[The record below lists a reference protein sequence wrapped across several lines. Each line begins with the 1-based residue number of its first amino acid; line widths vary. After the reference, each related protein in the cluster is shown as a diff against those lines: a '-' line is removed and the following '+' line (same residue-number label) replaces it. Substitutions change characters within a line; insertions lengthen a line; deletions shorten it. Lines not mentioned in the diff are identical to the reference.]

1 MKNTMKKLLSLVLVA
16 MLLVC
21 AVPFQAA
28 ATEADETLTVKTY
41 VDGKYV
47 TDKYVTVKPGQKL
60 ELTKELAE
68 TLIYGDKEFVKW
80 TNMKDEETT
89 GPISYDNL
97 KKANANGYYVNLYLN
112 KKVEDTRVD
121 AKVPVEIYVDGSY
134 ARKGEITVPVD
145 GSVKLTKELGLSL
158 VNSDKEFVKW
168 TGASGDEAT
177 DVTIK
182 YDKITDGYFLKLFV
196 NTKKAEEP
204 VKYITLKIIDD
215 KGNAIAREFQVEPV
229 NGKSSVIDD
238 ILSYRWMGNWKDSYE
253 FVTAKSDEKGNNLS
267 LSTTINAG
275 DSLTV
280 TLKAKSGSTPEGDTV
295 RVTFYGTDGKAVSTY
310 NVTSG
315 SSIDSKKVSDAQSK
329 ADNKTGYTFK
339 GWKIDN
345 KGDLYTSAQVAKLVI
360 KGNVE
365 FYAYLEKDTTT
376 TNNKFPYKV
385 YLHIFKDN
393 KVDDPAKTINITEG
407 IALDGKVTL
416 DEVKTVVKNYYTAK
430 TSDGIKYDGMYMAK
444 GNWVG
449 NFVNDTQ
456 KYDTISDTNE
466 LRKESEVHINVMI
479 TNANAKSATNEEA
492 DKTNPKTGDMIFIPV
507 IFMVVSGAAIAG
519 VYFYNK
525 IIRQNLV
532 WAVIYNIICIPIA
545 AAGIVNPSIA
555 AAAMS
560 LSSNGVLLNSLRLKN
575 IEK

>member
-28 ATEADETLTVKTY
+28 AAETDAKTVKVNVY
-41 VDGKYV
+41 VDDV
-47 TDKYVTVKPGQKL
+47 PTADKTITVKPGESITL
-60 ELTKELAE
+60 NEELAKS
-68 TLIYGDKEFVKW
+68 LVKSDKAFVKW
-80 TNMKDEETT
+80 TGASGNE
-89 GPISYDNL
+89 
-97 KKANANGYYVNLYLN
+97 ANGQVIPYEKIPADYSVNLYV
-112 KKVEDTRVD
+112 KKVVEDTRVD
-121 AKVPVEIYVDGSY
+121 AKVPVKIYVDGSY
-134 ARKGEITVPVD
+134 ARDGEITVPVD
-145 GSVKLTKELGLSL
+145 GSVTLTKELGLSL
-158 VNSDKEFVKW
+158 VNADKEFVKW
-168 TGASGDEAT
+168 TGSSDNEAT
-177 DVTIK
+177 DVAVK
-182 YDKITDGYFLKLFV
+182 YGNITDGYYVKLFV

-204 VKYITLKIIDD
+204 VKPITVKIVDD
-215 KGNAIAREFQVEPV
+215 KGNAIAKQFEVTPA
-229 NGKSSVIDD
+229 NGKSSVVGD
-238 ILSYRWMGNWKDSYE
+238 ILTQRWMGNWKDSYE
-253 FVTAKSDEKGNNLS
+253 FVTAKSDEKGGTLT

-280 TLKAKSGSTPEGDTV
+280 TLKTKSST
-295 RVTFYGTDGKAVSTY
+295 
-310 NVTSG
+310 
-315 SSIDSKKVSDAQSK
+315 
-329 ADNKTGYTFK
+329 
-339 GWKIDN
+339 
-345 KGDLYTSAQVAKLVI
+345 
-360 KGNVE
+360 GN
-365 FYAYLEKDTTT
+365 TTNNTT

-456 KYDTISDTNE
+456 KYTTIEDTNE
-466 LRKESEVHINVMI
+466 FRKESEVHINVMI
-479 TNANAKSATNEEA
+479 TNANAKSTTNEKA

-525 IIRQNLV
+525 KRS
-532 WAVIYNIICIPIA
+532 A
-545 AAGIVNPSIA
+545 
-555 AAAMS
+555 
-560 LSSNGVLLNSLRLKN
+560 R
-575 IEK
+575 

>member
-1 MKNTMKKLLSLVLVA
+1 
-16 MLLVC
+16 
-21 AVPFQAA
+21 
-28 ATEADETLTVKTY
+28 
-41 VDGKYV
+41 
-47 TDKYVTVKPGQKL
+47 
-60 ELTKELAE
+60 
-68 TLIYGDKEFVKW
+68 
-80 TNMKDEETT
+80 MKDEETT

-97 KKANANGYYVNLYLN
+97 KKANANGYYVNLYVN

-121 AKVPVEIYVDGSY
+121 AKVPVKIYVDGSY
-134 ARKGEITVPVD
+134 VRDGEITVPVD
-145 GSVKLTKELGLSL
+145 GAVTLTKELGLKL
-158 VNSDKEFVKW
+158 VKEDKEFVKW
-168 TGASGDEAT
+168 TGASDNDAT
-177 DVTIK
+177 GVTIK
-182 YDKITDGYFLKLFV
+182 YAGIDDGYSLKLYV
-196 NTKKAEEP
+196 NTKKVEEP
-204 VKYITLKIIDD
+204 AKVITTYIVDD
-215 KGNAIAREFQVEPV
+215 KGNAISSDTNFQPV
-229 NGKSSVIDD
+229 NGKSAVISD
-238 ILSYRWMGNWKDSYE
+238 ILTYRWLNTWKDSYE
-253 FVTAKSDEKGNNLS
+253 FVTAKSNEKGNNLS
-267 LSTTINAG
+267 LSTTINVG
-275 DSLTV
+275 DTLTV
-280 TLKAKSGSTPEGDTV
+280 TVKAKSGSTPEAGTV

-430 TSDGIKYDGMYMAK
+430 TSDGIKYDGMYLAK

-479 TNANAKSATNEEA
+479 TNANAKSTTNEKA

-525 IIRQNLV
+525 KRN
-532 WAVIYNIICIPIA
+532 A
-545 AAGIVNPSIA
+545 
-555 AAAMS
+555 
-560 LSSNGVLLNSLRLKN
+560 R
-575 IEK
+575 

>member
-28 ATEADETLTVKTY
+28 AAEDAENLTVKTY

-47 TDKYVTVKPGQKL
+47 TDKYVSVKPGESL
-60 ELTKELAE
+60 TLTKELAE
-68 TLIYGDKEFVKW
+68 TLVEDNKEFVKW

-168 TGASGDEAT
+168 TGASDNEAT

-182 YDKITDGYFLKLFV
+182 YAGIDDGYSLKLYV
-196 NTKKAEEP
+196 NTKKVEEP
-204 VKYITLKIIDD
+204 AKVITTYIVDD
-215 KGNAIAREFQVEPV
+215 KGNAISSDTNFQPV
-229 NGKSSVIDD
+229 NGKSAVISD
-238 ILSYRWMGNWKDSYE
+238 ILTYRWLNTWKDSYE
-253 FVTAKSDEKGNNLS
+253 FVTAKSNEKGNNLS
-267 LSTTINAG
+267 LSTTINVG
-275 DSLTV
+275 DTLTV
-280 TLKAKSGSTPEGDTV
+280 TVKAKSGSTPEAGTV

-430 TSDGIKYDGMYMAK
+430 TSDGIKYDGMYLAK

-456 KYDTISDTNE
+456 KYTTIEDTNE
-466 LRKESEVHINVMI
+466 MRKESEVHINVMI
-479 TNANAKSATNEEA
+479 TNANAKSTTNEKA

-525 IIRQNLV
+525 KRN
-532 WAVIYNIICIPIA
+532 A
-545 AAGIVNPSIA
+545 
-555 AAAMS
+555 
-560 LSSNGVLLNSLRLKN
+560 R
-575 IEK
+575 

>member
-28 ATEADETLTVKTY
+28 AAENAENLTVKTY

-47 TDKYVTVKPGQKL
+47 TDKHVSVNPGESL
-60 ELTKELAE
+60 TLTKELAE
-68 TLIYGDKEFVKW
+68 TLVEDNKEFVKW

-97 KKANANGYYVNLYLN
+97 KKANANGYYVNLYVN

-121 AKVPVEIYVDGSY
+121 AKVPVKIYVDGSY
-134 ARKGEITVPVD
+134 ARDGEITVPVD
-145 GSVKLTKELGLSL
+145 GAVTLTKELGLKL
-158 VNSDKEFVKW
+158 VKEDKEFVKW
-168 TGASGDEAT
+168 TGASDNEAT
-177 DVTIK
+177 GVTIK
-182 YDKITDGYFLKLFV
+182 YAGIDDGYFLKLFV

-204 VKYITLKIIDD
+204 VKPITVKIVDD
-215 KGNAIAREFQVEPV
+215 KGNAIAKQFEVTPA
-229 NGKSSVIDD
+229 NGKSSVVGD
-238 ILSYRWMGNWKDSYE
+238 ILTQRWMGNWKDSYE
-253 FVTAKSDEKGNNLS
+253 FVTAKSDEKGGTLT
-267 LSTTINAG
+267 LSTNINAG
-275 DSLTV
+275 DTLVV
-280 TLKAKSGSTPEGDTV
+280 TLKAKSTST
-295 RVTFYGTDGKAVSTY
+295 
-310 NVTSG
+310 
-315 SSIDSKKVSDAQSK
+315 
-329 ADNKTGYTFK
+329 DN
-339 GWKIDN
+339 
-345 KGDLYTSAQVAKLVI
+345 
-360 KGNVE
+360 GNNN
-365 FYAYLEKDTTT
+365 TT

-430 TSDGIKYDGMYMAK
+430 TNDGIKYDGMYLAE

-449 NFVNDTQ
+449 NFVNDTK
-456 KYDTISDTNE
+456 KYDTISDTNDM
-466 LRKESEVHINVMI
+466 RKTREVHINVMI
-479 TNANAKSATNEEA
+479 TNANTKSTTTEKA

-525 IIRQNLV
+525 KRS
-532 WAVIYNIICIPIA
+532 A
-545 AAGIVNPSIA
+545 
-555 AAAMS
+555 
-560 LSSNGVLLNSLRLKN
+560 R
-575 IEK
+575 

>member
-80 TNMKDEETT
+80 TNMNDVETT
-89 GPISYDNL
+89 GPISYDGL
-97 KKANANGYYVNLYLN
+97 QKAESGYYVNLYV
-112 KKVEDTRVD
+112 KTKDTRVD
-121 AKVPVEIYVDGSY
+121 AKVPVKIYVDGSY
-134 ARKGEITVPVD
+134 VRDGQITVPVD

-158 VNSDKEFVKW
+158 VNADKEFVKW
-168 TGASGDEAT
+168 TGSSDNEAT
-177 DVTIK
+177 DVTIN
-182 YDKITDGYFLKLFV
+182 YAGIDDGYFLKLFV

-204 VKYITLKIIDD
+204 VKPITVKIVDD
-215 KGNAIAREFQVEPV
+215 KGNAIAKQFEVTPA
-229 NGKSSVIDD
+229 NGKSSVVGD
-238 ILSYRWMGNWKDSYE
+238 ILTQRWMGNWKDSYE

-267 LSTTINAG
+267 LTTTINAG

-360 KGNVE
+360 KGNVD

-430 TSDGIKYDGMYMAK
+430 TSDGIKYDGLYMAK

-456 KYDTISDTNE
+456 KYTTIEDTNE
-466 LRKESEVHINVMI
+466 FRKESEVHINVMI
-479 TNANAKSATNEEA
+479 TNANAKSTTNEKA

-525 IIRQNLV
+525 KRN
-532 WAVIYNIICIPIA
+532 A
-545 AAGIVNPSIA
+545 
-555 AAAMS
+555 
-560 LSSNGVLLNSLRLKN
+560 R
-575 IEK
+575 

>member
-168 TGASGDEAT
+168 TGASGNEAT

-182 YDKITDGYFLKLFV
+182 YAGIDDDYSLKLYV
-196 NTKKAEEP
+196 NTKKAEETP
-204 VKYITLKIIDD
+204 KYITTYIVDD
-215 KGNAIAREFQVEPV
+215 KGNAISSDTNFEPA
-229 NGKSSVIDD
+229 NGKSAVISD
-238 ILSYRWMGNWKDSYE
+238 IMTWRWLKGWENSYE
-253 FVTAKSDEKGNNLS
+253 FVTAKSAKLGNKLTA
-267 LSTTINAG
+267 STTINVG
-275 DSLTV
+275 DTV
-280 TLKAKSGSTPEGDTV
+280 TITVKAKGSSTPEADTV

-315 SSIDSKKVSDAQSK
+315 SKIDSKKVSDAQSK

-345 KGDLYTSAQVAKLVI
+345 KGDLYTSAKVADLTI

-393 KVDDPAKTINITEG
+393 KIDDPAKTINITEG

-456 KYDTISDTNE
+456 KYDTISDTNDM
-466 LRKESEVHINVMI
+466 RKESEVHINVMI
-479 TNANAKSATNEEA
+479 TNANAKSTTNEKA

-525 IIRQNLV
+525 KRS
-532 WAVIYNIICIPIA
+532 A
-545 AAGIVNPSIA
+545 
-555 AAAMS
+555 
-560 LSSNGVLLNSLRLKN
+560 R
-575 IEK
+575 

>member
-41 VDGKYV
+41 VDRKYV

-168 TGASGDEAT
+168 TGASGNEAT

-182 YDKITDGYFLKLFV
+182 YAGIDDGYFLKLFV

-204 VKYITLKIIDD
+204 VKPITVKIVDD
-215 KGNAIAREFQVEPV
+215 KGNAIAKQFEVTPA
-229 NGKSSVIDD
+229 NGKSSVIGD
-238 ILSYRWMGNWKDSYE
+238 ILTQRWKGDWKDSYE
-253 FVTAKSDEKGNNLS
+253 FVTAKSDEKGGTLT
-267 LSTTINAG
+267 LSTNINAG
-275 DSLTV
+275 DTLVV
-280 TLKAKSGSTPEGDTV
+280 TLKAKSTST
-295 RVTFYGTDGKAVSTY
+295 
-310 NVTSG
+310 
-315 SSIDSKKVSDAQSK
+315 
-329 ADNKTGYTFK
+329 DN
-339 GWKIDN
+339 
-345 KGDLYTSAQVAKLVI
+345 
-360 KGNVE
+360 GNNN
-365 FYAYLEKDTTT
+365 TT

-430 TSDGIKYDGMYMAK
+430 TSDGIKYDGMYLAE

-449 NFVNDTQ
+449 NFVNDTK
-456 KYDTISDTNE
+456 KYDTISDTNDM
-466 LRKESEVHINVMI
+466 RKTREVHINVMI
-479 TNANAKSATNEEA
+479 TNANTKSTTTEKA

-507 IFMVVSGAAIAG
+507 IFMVVSGTAIAG

-525 IIRQNLV
+525 KRS
-532 WAVIYNIICIPIA
+532 A
-545 AAGIVNPSIA
+545 
-555 AAAMS
+555 
-560 LSSNGVLLNSLRLKN
+560 R
-575 IEK
+575 

>member
-1 MKNTMKKLLSLVLVA
+1 

-28 ATEADETLTVKTY
+28 ATEASVEKLNVKVY
-41 VDGKYV
+41 VDGVYN
-47 TDKYVTVKPGQKL
+47 TDKQIDVKPGESL
-60 ELTKELAE
+60 TLTKELAE
-68 TLIYGDKEFVKW
+68 TMIKSDKEFVKW

-97 KKANANGYYVNLYLN
+97 KKANANGYYVNLYVN

-121 AKVPVEIYVDGSY
+121 AKVPVKIFVDGSY
-134 ARKGEITVPVD
+134 VRDGEITVPVD
-145 GSVKLTKELGLSL
+145 GAVTLTKELGLKL
-158 VNSDKEFVKW
+158 VKEDKEFVKW
-168 TGASGDEAT
+168 TGASDNDAT
-177 DVTIK
+177 GVTIK
-182 YDKITDGYFLKLFV
+182 YAGIDDGYSLKLYV
-196 NTKKAEEP
+196 NTKKAEETP
-204 VKYITLKIIDD
+204 KYITTYIVDD
-215 KGNAIAREFQVEPV
+215 KGNAISSDTNFEPA
-229 NGKSSVIDD
+229 NGKSAVISD
-238 ILSYRWMGNWKDSYE
+238 IMTWRWLKGWENSYE
-253 FVTAKSDEKGNNLS
+253 FVTARSIEKGSKLTA
-267 LSTTINAG
+267 STTINVG
-275 DSLTV
+275 DTV
-280 TLKAKSGSTPEGDTV
+280 TITVKAKSGSTPETGTI
-295 RVTFYGTDGKAVSTY
+295 RVTFYDTDSKAVSTY
-310 NVTSG
+310 KVKSG
-315 SSIDSKKVSDAQSK
+315 DTIDSKKVSDAQSK

-345 KGDLYTSAQVAKLVI
+345 KGELYTSAQVAKIAI
-360 KGNVE
+360 KSNVE
-365 FYAYLEKDTTT
+365 FYAQLEKDTTT

-393 KVDDPAKTINITEG
+393 KIDDPAKTINITEG

-479 TNANAKSATNEEA
+479 TNANAKSTTNEKA

-525 IIRQNLV
+525 KRS
-532 WAVIYNIICIPIA
+532 A
-545 AAGIVNPSIA
+545 
-555 AAAMS
+555 
-560 LSSNGVLLNSLRLKN
+560 R
-575 IEK
+575 

>member
-1 MKNTMKKLLSLVLVA
+1 MKKLLSLVLVA

-47 TDKYVTVKPGQKL
+47 TDKYVTVKPDQKL

-121 AKVPVEIYVDGSY
+121 AKVPVKIFVDGSY
-134 ARKGEITVPVD
+134 VRDGEITVPVD
-145 GSVKLTKELGLSL
+145 GAVTLTKELGLKL
-158 VNSDKEFVKW
+158 VKEDKEFVKW
-168 TGASGDEAT
+168 TGASDNDAT
-177 DVTIK
+177 GVTIK
-182 YDKITDGYFLKLFV
+182 YAGIDDGYSLKLYV
-196 NTKKAEEP
+196 NTKKAEETP
-204 VKYITLKIIDD
+204 KYITTYIVDD
-215 KGNAIAREFQVEPV
+215 KGNAISSDTDFEPV
-229 NGKSSVIDD
+229 NGKSAVISD
-238 ILSYRWMGNWKDSYE
+238 IMTYRWLKGWENSYE
-253 FVTAKSDEKGNNLS
+253 FVTAKSIEKGSKLTA
-267 LSTTINAG
+267 STTINVG
-275 DSLTV
+275 DTV
-280 TLKAKSGSTPEGDTV
+280 TITVKAKSGSTPEAGTV

-360 KGNVE
+360 KGNVD

-479 TNANAKSATNEEA
+479 TNANAKSTTNEKA

-525 IIRQNLV
+525 KRS
-532 WAVIYNIICIPIA
+532 A
-545 AAGIVNPSIA
+545 
-555 AAAMS
+555 
-560 LSSNGVLLNSLRLKN
+560 R
-575 IEK
+575 

>member
-28 ATEADETLTVKTY
+28 ATEASVEKLNVKVY
-41 VDGKYV
+41 VDGVYN
-47 TDKYVTVKPGQKL
+47 TDKQIDVKPGESL
-60 ELTKELAE
+60 TLTKELAE
-68 TLIYGDKEFVKW
+68 TMIKSDKEFVKW
-80 TNMKDEETT
+80 TNMKDVETT

-97 KKANANGYYVNLYLN
+97 KKANADGYYVNLYV
-112 KKVEDTRVD
+112 KKVVADTRVD
-121 AKVPVEIYVDGSY
+121 AKVPVKIFVDGSY
-134 ARKGEITVPVD
+134 VRDGEITVPVD
-145 GSVKLTKELGLSL
+145 GSVKLTKELGLKL
-158 VNSDKEFVKW
+158 VKEDKEFVKW
-168 TGASGDEAT
+168 TGASDNEAT
-177 DVTIK
+177 DVTIN
-182 YDKITDGYFLKLFV
+182 YAGIDDDYSLKLYV
-196 NTKKAEEP
+196 NTKKAEETP
-204 VKYITLKIIDD
+204 KYITTYIVDD
-215 KGNAIAREFQVEPV
+215 KGNAISSDTNFEPA
-229 NGKSSVIDD
+229 NGKSAVISD
-238 ILSYRWMGNWKDSYE
+238 IMTWRWLKGWENSYE
-253 FVTAKSDEKGNNLS
+253 FVTAKSIEKGSKLTA
-267 LSTTINAG
+267 STTINVG
-275 DSLTV
+275 DTV
-280 TLKAKSGSTPEGDTV
+280 TITVKAKSGSTPETGTI
-295 RVTFYGTDGKAVSTY
+295 RVTFYDTDSKAVSTY
-310 NVTSG
+310 KVKSG
-315 SSIDSKKVSDAQSK
+315 DTIDSKKVSDAQSK

-345 KGDLYTSAQVAKLVI
+345 KGELYTSAQVAKIAI
-360 KGNVE
+360 KSNVE
-365 FYAYLEKDTTT
+365 FYAQLEKDTTT

-393 KVDDPAKTINITEG
+393 KIDDPAKTINITEG

-479 TNANAKSATNEEA
+479 TNANAKSTTNEKA

-525 IIRQNLV
+525 KRS
-532 WAVIYNIICIPIA
+532 A
-545 AAGIVNPSIA
+545 
-555 AAAMS
+555 
-560 LSSNGVLLNSLRLKN
+560 R
-575 IEK
+575 

>member
-1 MKNTMKKLLSLVLVA
+1 MKKLLSLVLVA

-28 ATEADETLTVKTY
+28 AAEEAENLTVKTY

-47 TDKYVTVKPGQKL
+47 TDKHVSVNPGESL
-60 ELTKELAE
+60 TLTKELAE
-68 TLIYGDKEFVKW
+68 TLVEDNKEFVKW

-97 KKANANGYYVNLYLN
+97 KKANANGYYVNLYVN

-121 AKVPVEIYVDGSY
+121 AKVPVKIYVDGSY
-134 ARKGEITVPVD
+134 ARDGEITVPVD

-168 TGASGDEAT
+168 TGASDNDAT
-177 DVTIK
+177 NVTIN
-182 YDKITDGYFLKLFV
+182 YAGIGDGYSLKLYV
-196 NTKKAEEP
+196 NTKKVEEP
-204 VKYITLKIIDD
+204 AKVITTYIVDD
-215 KGNAIAREFQVEPV
+215 KGNAISSDTNFEPA
-229 NGKSSVIDD
+229 NGKSAVISD
-238 ILSYRWMGNWKDSYE
+238 IMTWRWLKGWENSYE
-253 FVTAKSDEKGNNLS
+253 FVTAKSIEKGSKLTA
-267 LSTTINAG
+267 STTINVG
-275 DSLTV
+275 DTV
-280 TLKAKSGSTPEGDTV
+280 TITVKAKSGSTPEAGTV

-315 SSIDSKKVSDAQSK
+315 SKIDSKKVSDAQSK

-345 KGDLYTSAQVAKLVI
+345 KGDLYTSAKVADLTI

-393 KVDDPAKTINITEG
+393 KIDDPAKTINITEG

-479 TNANAKSATNEEA
+479 TNANAKSTTNEKA

-525 IIRQNLV
+525 KRS
-532 WAVIYNIICIPIA
+532 A
-545 AAGIVNPSIA
+545 
-555 AAAMS
+555 
-560 LSSNGVLLNSLRLKN
+560 R
-575 IEK
+575 

>member
-28 ATEADETLTVKTY
+28 ATEADAKTVKVNVY
-41 VDGKYV
+41 VDDV
-47 TDKYVTVKPGQKL
+47 LTADKTITVKPG
-60 ELTKELAE
+60 ESVTLTKELGE
-68 TLIYGDKEFVKW
+68 SLVKPDKAFVKW
-80 TNMKDEETT
+80 TGASGNE
-89 GPISYDNL
+89 
-97 KKANANGYYVNLYLN
+97 ANGQVIPYEKIPADYSVNLYV
-112 KKVEDTRVD
+112 KKVVEDTRVD
-121 AKVPVEIYVDGSY
+121 AKVPVKIYVDGSY
-134 ARKGEITVPVD
+134 VRDGEITVPVD
-145 GSVKLTKELGLSL
+145 GAVTLTKELGLKL
-158 VNSDKEFVKW
+158 VKEDKEFVKW
-168 TGASGDEAT
+168 TGASDNDAT
-177 DVTIK
+177 NVTIN
-182 YDKITDGYFLKLFV
+182 YAGIGDGYFLKLYV
-196 NTKKAEEP
+196 NTKKVEEP
-204 VKYITLKIIDD
+204 AKVITTYIVDD
-215 KGNAIAREFQVEPV
+215 KGNAISSDTNFEPA
-229 NGKSSVIDD
+229 NGKSAVISD
-238 ILSYRWMGNWKDSYE
+238 IMTWRWLKGWENSYE
-253 FVTAKSDEKGNNLS
+253 FVTAKSIEKGSKLTA
-267 LSTTINAG
+267 STTINVG
-275 DSLTV
+275 DTV
-280 TLKAKSGSTPEGDTV
+280 TITVKAKSGSTPEAGTV

-345 KGDLYTSAQVAKLVI
+345 KGDLYTSAKVADLTI

-393 KVDDPAKTINITEG
+393 KIDDPAKTINITEG

-479 TNANAKSATNEEA
+479 TNANAKSTTNEKA

-525 IIRQNLV
+525 KRS
-532 WAVIYNIICIPIA
+532 A
-545 AAGIVNPSIA
+545 
-555 AAAMS
+555 
-560 LSSNGVLLNSLRLKN
+560 R
-575 IEK
+575 

>member
-16 MLLVC
+16 MLLVS

-28 ATEADETLTVKTY
+28 ATQADASKQITFKVKVNDEDTVAYEVTQAPAN
-41 VDGKYV
+41 GKSATVGAMLDHWYKGSYKGIKSIWISGQGTV
-47 TDKYVTVKPGQKL
+47 ADPSADTVVEVGQSVTVRV
-60 ELTKELAE
+60 T
-68 TLIYGDKEFVKW
+68 
-80 TNMKDEETT
+80 KDEETT
-89 GPISYDNL
+89 PTEKPTEAPVENKLIRFQIKFDKSDDVTYTKIATPENGESAVIANL
-97 KKANANGYYVNLYLN
+97 LTYWFGADWSKTYKFEHAYSSN
-112 KKVEDTRVD
+112 KKETYTDTNTTV
-121 AKVPVEIYVDGSY
+121 YVDDTITIRLSTIKE
-134 ARKGEITVPVD
+134 AEETVKPITV
-145 GSVKLTKELGLSL
+145 
-158 VNSDKEFVKW
+158 
-168 TGASGDEAT
+168 
-177 DVTIK
+177 
-182 YDKITDGYFLKLFV
+182 KIV
-196 NTKKAEEP
+196 
-204 VKYITLKIIDD
+204 DD
-215 KGNAIAREFQVEPV
+215 KGNAIAKQFEVTPA
-229 NGKSSVIDD
+229 NGKSSVVGD
-238 ILSYRWMGNWKDSYE
+238 ILTQRWMSNWKDSYE

-360 KGNVE
+360 KGNVD
-365 FYAYLEKDTTT
+365 FYAYLEKDTTN

-430 TSDGIKYDGMYMAK
+430 TSDGIKYDGMYLAK

-456 KYDTISDTNE
+456 KYTTIEDTNE
-466 LRKESEVHINVMI
+466 MREESEVHINVMI
-479 TNANAKSATNEEA
+479 TNANAKSTTNEKP

-525 IIRQNLV
+525 KRN
-532 WAVIYNIICIPIA
+532 A
-545 AAGIVNPSIA
+545 
-555 AAAMS
+555 
-560 LSSNGVLLNSLRLKN
+560 R
-575 IEK
+575 